1 MMKDSKNLLLILVS
15 VGLTLTWVYH
25 LYDKSHYSNH
35 HFEVL
40 VKDSLATQEAIR
52 DSLQK
57 LFNEKT
63 HELDTTKM
71 ATDSLKGSLDSTRI
85 KIYELRKQIS
95 DILQNRTVTKAD
107 LRKARDLIAE
117 YKDKIEEMKVQNSD
131 LETERQRLSGELTQ
145 LNDEMKGLQE
155 NMEKITQENKELTET
170 INQASTFIASDL
182 HLSAVTTHSGDKEVE
197 ASSARKAD
205 KFVFSFTVQN
215 NVVKNAFYD
224 VYVVIT
230 EPGNKVLQN
239 DVWGGA
245 DYFVSKTEGNK
256 PYTTKIHFEYTRG
269 EKKKI
274 LYTLQPDNIIP
285 GTYMMQVYQN
295 GVSLGETTK
304 ALN

>member
-1 MMKDSKNLLLILVS
+1 MKDSKNLLLILVS
-15 VGLTLTWVYH
+15 AGLTLTWVYH
-25 LYDKSHYSNH
+25 LYDKAHYSSH
-35 HFEVL
+35 QFEVL
-40 VKDSLATQEAIR
+40 VKDSLATQEAIK

-63 HELDTTKM
+63 HELDTTRM

-85 KIYELRKQIS
+85 KIYDLRKQIS
-95 DILQNRTVTKAD
+95 DILKNRTVTKAD
-107 LRKARDLIAE
+107 LRRARDLIAE
-117 YKDKIEEMKVQNSD
+117 YKDKIEEIKAQNND

-155 NMEKITQENKELTET
+155 NMQKITQENKELTET

-197 ASSARKAD
+197 ASSAKRAE
-205 KFVFSFTVQN
+205 KFVFSFTIQN
-215 NVVKNAFYD
+215 NIVKNSFYD

-230 EPGNKVLQN
+230 QPGNKVLQN
-239 DVWGGA
+239 DVWGA

-274 LYTLQPDNIIP
+274 LFTLQPDNFIP

-295 GVSLGETTK
+295 GISLGETTK

>member
-1 MMKDSKNLLLILVS
+1 MKDSKNLLLILVS
-15 VGLTLTWVYH
+15 AGLTLTWVYH
-25 LYDKSHYSNH
+25 LYDKSQYSNH
-35 HFEVL
+35 QVEVL
-40 VKDSLATQEAIR
+40 VKDSLATQEAIK

-63 HELDTTKM
+63 HELDTTRM

-85 KIYELRKQIS
+85 KIYELREQIS
-95 DILQNRTVTKAD
+95 DILKNRTVTKAD

-117 YKDKIEEMKVQNSD
+117 YKDKIEEMKAQNND

-155 NMEKITQENKELTET
+155 NMQKITQENKELTET

-182 HLSAVTTHSGDKEVE
+182 HLSAVTTRSDKDVE
-197 ASSARKAD
+197 ASVAKKAD

-215 NVVKNAFYD
+215 NIVKNAFYD
-224 VYVVIT
+224 LYVVIT
-230 EPGNKVLQN
+230 QPGNKVLQN
-239 DVWGGA
+239 DVWGA

-256 PYTTKIHFEYTRG
+256 PYTTKIHFEYARG

-274 LYTLQPDNIIP
+274 LYTLQPDNFIP
-285 GTYMMQVYQN
+285 GTYMMQIYQN

-304 ALN
+304 MLN